1 MSAALAEVFPAGEF
15 LADELEE
22 RGWTQAEFAEILGRP
37 AQFVSEI
44 IAGKKEITR
53 ESAAQIGAALGT
65 SPELWLN
72 LQNAYYL
79 WRQASD
85 QRYKDQLDD
94 VRLRARLKELAP
106 ISVLLD
112 RGLIRGRTPR
122 EQKLEIE
129 SLYGISDIY
138 DEPDLLA
145 AARRSQPDDIVSSTQ
160 LSWIACVRAKAEPM
174 SVSPYSREGLVEL
187 AKRLTSEV
195 PSPDD
200 MKRLPELFAAVGVR
214 LVYVEA
220 FPSSKMD
227 GCSFLHTDG
236 GPVVGI
242 SGRGKRLDKV
252 VFTILHEVAHIVL
265 GHLENHEFVIDD
277 AAEQPTLGLEKPA
290 NDLAGEWVLP
300 KPIGPLPERVTQGWV
315 AEQASERN
323 VHPIVL
329 IGRLQNQGRLPWR
342 TTLVRGAPSVEQQ
355 LGEWQQLP
363 N

>member
-1 MSAALAEVFPAGEF
+1 MSTAMAEVFPVGEF

-22 RGWTQAEFAEILGRP
+22 RAWTQAEFAEILGRP

-44 IAGKKEITR
+44 ISGKKEITR

-72 LQNAYYL
+72 LQNAYHL
-79 WRQASD
+79 RRQASD
-85 QRYKDQLDD
+85 QRSKDQLED

-112 RGLIRGRTPR
+112 RGIIRGRTPR
-122 EQKLEIE
+122 EQKVEIE
-129 SLYGISDIY
+129 ELYGIPDIY
-138 DEPDLLA
+138 DEPELMV
-145 AARRSQPDDIVSSTQ
+145 AARRSHSDENVSSTQ
-160 LSWIACVRAKAEPM
+160 LAWIACVYAKAAPIAVP
-174 SVSPYSREGLVEL
+174 SYTRKGLVDL

-227 GCSFLHTDG
+227 GCSFLHVDG
-236 GPVVGI
+236 KPVVGV

-252 VFTILHEVAHIVL
+252 IFTILHEVAHIVL
-265 GHLENHEFVIDD
+265 GHLKDHEFVIDD
-277 AAEQPTLGLEKPA
+277 AGDRPTLGLEEPA
-290 NDLAGEWVLP
+290 DQLAGEWVLS
-300 KPIGPLPERVTQGWV
+300 KPIGRVPERVSQGWV
-315 AEQASERN
+315 VDQASERN
-323 VHPIVL
+323 VHPIVV
-329 IGRLQNQGRLPWR
+329 IGRLQKEGRLPWR
-342 TTLVRGAPSVEQQ
+342 TTLVKGAPSVDLQMQ
-355 LGEWQQLP
+355 DWD
-363 N
+363 